1 MLYLYLIRYATASYT
16 QWQTVAILQ
25 SVVIESSKQLLLW
38 SIIAVEENIE
48 YDSIRV
54 ILLKQIIIT
63 SQ

>member
-25 SVVIESSKQLLLW
+25 SVVIESSKTLLW
-38 SIIAVEENIE
+38 STMALEENIV

-54 ILLKQIIIT
+54 ILLNPWNR
-63 SQ
+63 